1 MKAIYAKDIK
11 AMVKQFDLN
20 EAESDYLN
28 DIAEAIFNRLCKD
41 FKRNVKFA
49 VETVRMG
56 YFTVR
61 YIPCSECT
69 EYWIE
74 KY

>member
-1 MKAIYAKDIK
+1 MARAKYYIKKADCK
-11 AMVKQFDLN
+11 
-20 EAESDYLN
+20 ESDTVFETTRKA
-28 DIAEAIFNRLCKD
+28 DAERYFNRLCKD

-56 YFTVR
+56 CFTVR